1 MLINPIVKQDEI
13 TEIVGEKGPPKH
25 TQIFSRA
32 QQVNTLFGMLCE
44 NMLTSQ
50 PVSTL
55 YTEGTEYLGIK
66 FVSVGSPG

>member
-13 TEIVGEKGPPKH
+13 TEIVGEKGPPKYM
-25 TQIFSRA
+25 QIFSRA

-55 YTEGTEYLGIK
+55 YTEGTEYLGIE